1 MNELF
6 AGLSKQQTML
16 LLTAVTFGGQEGVQ
30 ALDHLWGEQAEL
42 LRERA
47 LRILQIPREQ
57 RVPFLVQEI
66 KRIVTSKKSEGLRDA
81 DVERVA
87 RALRGERA
95 SVIEVLL
102 RALPAQ
108 LADHVRL
115 ALAHPV
121 IKLSR
126 DIRPDLLAV
135 LRWQLEE
142 KLARTSMPPRVLG
155 LGDLPRLS
163 TAELTAL
170 SDVLGARTIAPALAA
185 VGEKE
190 RTELLARLSPEQ
202 RSVAARPA
210 DPGRRMGLGLARRW
224 IAATFVGPDAREA
237 IRDLGVRRIARAC
250 LGSAGLELKVIES
263 HRDGFGHAL
272 ALFVAEE
279 RQNPSGRHEEACRSE
294 VLAEL
299 ERLAARGVIE
309 RPQVPAL
316 GKAGA
321 RMALSR
327 FPDGSSASARARSSP
342 SARHKP

>member
-1 MNELF
+1 MNELLD
-6 AGLSKQQTML
+6 GLSKQQTML

-30 ALDHLWGEQAEL
+30 ALDHLCGEQADL

-47 LRILQIPREQ
+47 LRILQIPRAQ

-108 LADHVRL
+108 LADQVRI
-115 ALAHPV
+115 ALAQPV
-121 IKLSR
+121 VKLSR

-142 KLARTSMPPRVLG
+142 KLARTSRPPRVLG
-155 LGDLPRLS
+155 LADLPRLS

-170 SDVLGARTIAPALAA
+170 SDAVGARTIAPALAA
-185 VGEKE
+185 VGEDE

-202 RSVAARPA
+202 RPVASRPA
-210 DPGRRMGLGLARRW
+210 DPRRMGLDLARRW
-224 IAATFVGPDAREA
+224 ITAIFVDQDARQA
-237 IRDLGVRRIARAC
+237 VRNLGVRRIARAC
-250 LGSAGLELKVIES
+250 LTSADLALRVIES
-263 HRDGFGHAL
+263 HRDGFGRAL
-272 ALFVAEE
+272 ALFVGEE
-279 RQNPSGRHEEACRSE
+279 RQNPPRGRHEEACRLE
-294 VLAEL
+294 ILAEL
-299 ERLAARGVIE
+299 EQLAAQGVIE
-309 RPQVPAL
+309 RPPVPSL
-316 GKAGA
+316 GQAGA
-321 RMALSR
+321 QA
-327 FPDGSSASARARSSP
+327 ARSTP
-342 SARHKP
+342 SVRRRP